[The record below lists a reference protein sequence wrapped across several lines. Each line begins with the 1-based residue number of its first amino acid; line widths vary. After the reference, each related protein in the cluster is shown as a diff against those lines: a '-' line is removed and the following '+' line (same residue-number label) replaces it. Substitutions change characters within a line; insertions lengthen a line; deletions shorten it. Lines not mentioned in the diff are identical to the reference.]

1 MTTININKLLLEQV
15 QDLLYRVTR
24 WKGENH
30 EVLTDLHDIKEAV
43 KAVLAAPATAPDEL
57 ERKPMT
63 DADIEAAARRSGA
76 TAYTN
81 LFVNG
86 PAFWF
91 GPDALRVF
99 VRAVEAFHD
108 IKGTP

>member
-1 MTTININKLLLEQV
+1 MTAITIE
-15 QDLLYRVTR
+15 R
-24 WKGENH
+24 
-30 EVLTDLHDIKEAV
+30 
-43 KAVLAAPATAPDEL
+43 AVLWRALEALRPATAPNGAKRDAAFEELRAALSAPATAPAHT

-81 LFVNG
+81 RFVNG
-86 PAFWF
+86 PAFSF

>member
-43 KAVLAAPATAPDEL
+43 KAALAAPATAPAQP

-63 DADIEAAARRSGA
+63 KGQREQVARRAEAAMNGNV
-76 TAYTN
+76 N
-81 LFVNG
+81 LS
-86 PAFWF
+86 WR
-91 GPDALRVF
+91 DALMSET
-99 VRAVEAFHD
+99 EAFHD
-108 IKGTP
+108 IKETP